1 MYTNR
6 VLITPQKTACILSLQ
21 RAICIKSRQLKH
33 LKMSLSNIV
42 DNNGVVV
49 ADDLRCDLE
58 KVVDFD
64 ITYLNSSEYF
74 GAMYK

>member
-1 MYTNR
+1 MYTNT
-6 VLITPQKTACILSLQ
+6 VLITPQKTACISLQ

-33 LKMSLSNIV
+33 LKMSLSNIA
-42 DNNGVVV
+42 DNNSMVV

-64 ITYLNSSEYF
+64 I
-74 GAMYK
+74 M